1 MREEKLFELAC
12 SRVKLPENFI
22 SLDYRKETDLLAVRF
37 SNKKRF
43 YSRVDMPEGI
53 IYDYDS
59 KDNLVCVEIL
69 DFYPVLSGEIDE
81 EPAAKIWVEEEI
93 VKARRAAQRKRRRR
107 TIKRVCCS
115 QCGQPKHYICL
126 EHNTQIKQTIF
137 KRFPN
142 RLRYHTKKFCFK
154 LAEKL
159 GLIQR
164 GNSTL

>member
-1 MREEKLFELAC
+1 MHETKLFELAR
-12 SRVKLPENFI
+12 SRATLPEKFI
-22 SLDYRKETDLLAVRF
+22 SLDYRKETDLLAIRF
-37 SNKKRF
+37 SNKKRV
-43 YSRVDMPEGI
+43 YSRADMPEGI

-59 KDNLVCVEIL
+59 KDNLVQVEIL
-69 DFYPVLSGEIDE
+69 DFYPVLPDESDDEPGE
-81 EPAAKIWVEEEI
+81 KIWVEEEI
-93 VKARRAAQRKRRRR
+93 VKTRRAAQRKRRRR

-142 RLRYHTKKFCFK
+142 RLRYHTKKFCFN

>member
-22 SLDYRKETDLLAVRF
+22 SLDYRKETDLLAIRF
-37 SNKKRF
+37 SNKKRY

-69 DFYPVLSGEIDE
+69 DFYPVLPGEIDD
-81 EPAAKIWVEEEI
+81 EPAAKIWVEEGI
-93 VKARRAAQRKRRRR
+93 VKTRRAAQRKRRRR
-107 TIKRVCCS
+107 TIKRSCCS

-126 EHNTQIKQTIF
+126 EHHRQKKRAFF